1 MFTVVLL
8 ITRFGAVGVA
18 TVKSSLAQQKSI
30 ITLMC
35 ALGLTPATLAIL
47 TVTYNR
53 EFPDKLQ
60 LADTF
65 VSVITC
71 VIILTNIITAI
82 GTGYYLMKQKKTK
95 KTAEQQQLTLQE
107 S

>member
-1 MFTVVLL
+1 
-8 ITRFGAVGVA
+8 
-18 TVKSSLAQQKSI
+18 
-30 ITLMC
+30 MC

-65 VSVITC
+65 VNVITC

-82 GTGYYLMKQKKTK
+82 GTVYYLMKQRKTK
-95 KTAEQQQLTLQE
+95 THEQQQLVLEE